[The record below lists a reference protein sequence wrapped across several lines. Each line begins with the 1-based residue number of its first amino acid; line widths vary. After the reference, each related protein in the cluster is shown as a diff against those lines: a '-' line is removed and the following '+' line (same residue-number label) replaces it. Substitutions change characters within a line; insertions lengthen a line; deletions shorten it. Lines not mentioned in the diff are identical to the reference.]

1 MKKHTLLFTIMLG
14 LNTMILSQIPNYV
27 PSNGLVGWWP
37 FSGNANDLS
46 GNGNNGTLNGPTLTT
61 DRLGL
66 NNSAYNFDGL
76 NDWIEVQ
83 NAIDFNFTISQN
95 YCLSFWSLVNSNDIV
110 NGDAISKWDN
120 GFGQYPFKV
129 QFSSLSNG
137 ASINLARYGGGLPQ
151 DQTTI
156 QYITDTIN
164 SNVFNHVVI
173 NFNQVT
179 GISYYLN
186 GVFQGN
192 SNVNSISS
200 ISNNFPLY
208 FGRRGGASNRFF
220 KGKIDDIGIWNRV
233 LTQQEITNLYDGC
246 NLNVSITN
254 QSSLVGQNVNFNA
267 TQFSNTN
274 YQWQTN
280 PANNGW
286 QNVNSNSSYSGATT
300 NNLAINNVQLSNH
313 NQPFRV
319 ITTAGTCI
327 DTSNVASLQINDTC
341 ITNVTLYDTT
351 YVTVTDTNVIT
362 VYDTLLTTVTD
373 TLIINTTLGLPAPNN
388 ENTILIYPN
397 PASDQITIDNG
408 NYIAMAGY
416 SIKIENNAGQQVFQ
430 SNINQ
435 QLFTIDLNTWSGD
448 GLYFVHLIDGQGN
461 TVTVRKIVLQ

>member
-1 MKKHTLLFTIMLG
+1 MT
-14 LNTMILSQIPNYV
+14 QIPNYV

-37 FSGNANDLS
+37 FNGNANDES
-46 GNGNNGTLNGPTLTT
+46 GNGHDGTVIGAIQTT
-61 DRLGL
+61 DRLG
-66 NNSAYNFDGL
+66 NSNRAYNFSGT
-76 NDWIEVQ
+76 NNV
-83 NAIDFNFTISQN
+83 
-95 YCLSFWSLVNSNDIV
+95 
-110 NGDAISKWDN
+110 
-120 GFGQYPFKV
+120 
-129 QFSSLSNG
+129 
-137 ASINLARYGGGLPQ
+137 INLANSQNIVSGSFSVSAWCTIENLTPPNYDASIIGQLSQPINDRKWLFGFRAYQGNSGTSNYLFNNSGVMQTFYDQNWFPQ
-151 DQTTI
+151 TSTW
-156 QYITDTIN
+156 YHITW
-164 SNVFNHVVI
+164 VFNAGTSI
-173 NFNQVT
+173 DT
-179 GISYYLN
+179 YLN
-186 GVFQGN
+186 GVLHFSQTTTMLNINNVANNVLTRIGN
-192 SNVNSISS
+192 AEDTDTP
-200 ISNNFPLY
+200 NNLPWI
-208 FGRRGGASNRFF
+208 
-220 KGKIDDIGIWNRV
+220 GKIDDIGIWNRV

-286 QNVNSNSSYSGATT
+286 QNVNSNSIYSGATT

-327 DTSNVASLQINDTC
+327 DTSNVASLQISDTC

-362 VYDTLLTTVTD
+362 VYDTLYTTVTD

-430 SNINQ
+430 STINQ
-435 QLFTIDLNTWSGD
+435 AQFIIDLSTWTGD
-448 GLYFVHLIDGQGN
+448 GLYFVHLIDSQGN

>member
-1 MKKHTLLFTIMLG
+1 MKPTILILTVVNFLFCDLTY
-14 LNTMILSQIPNYV
+14 SQIPSYT
-27 PSNGLVGWWP
+27 PSNGLIGWWP
-37 FSGNANDLS
+37 FSGNTNDLS
-46 GNGNNGTLNGPTLTT
+46 GNGNNGTLNGPTITT
-61 DRLGL
+61 DRFGQS
-66 NNSAYNFDGL
+66 NNAYSFDGL
-76 NDWIEVQ
+76 NDFISLPNILPVQ
-83 NAIDFNFTISQN
+83 IGTIS
-95 YCLSFWSLVNSNDIV
+95 FWFQTNSNNAQILV
-110 NGDAISKWDN
+110 YHANANGDD
-120 GFGQYPFKV
+120 GFGSANANTIEDHTGLT
-129 QFSSLSNG
+129 SSPTNVLG
-137 ASINLARYGGGLPQ
+137 ACYVF
-151 DQTTI
+151 D
-156 QYITDTIN
+156 N
-164 SNVFNHVVI
+164 SS
-173 NFNQVT
+173 
-179 GISYYLN
+179 GISHTSTETIAQNQWYHMAVTFNSTTAFCYIN
-186 GVFQGN
+186 GVLIYTMN
-192 SNVNSISS
+192 ISS
-200 ISNNFPLY
+200 ESGNNSPTVTY
-208 FGRRGGASNRFF
+208 IGRPRLATRFLS
-220 KGKIDDIGIWNRV
+220 GKFDDLGVWNRV
-233 LTQQEITNLYDGC
+233 LTQQEITNLYNGC
-246 NLNVSITN
+246 NLNVAITN

-286 QNVNSNSSYSGATT
+286 QNVNSNSSYSGSTT

-397 PASDQITIDNG
+397 PTSDQITIDNG

-430 SNINQ
+430 STINQ
-435 QLFTIDLNTWSGD
+435 AQFIIDLSTWTGD
-448 GLYFVHLIDGQGN
+448 GLYFVHLIDAQGN

>member
-1 MKKHTLLFTIMLG
+1 MKKIISISIFCFALISNVMT
-14 LNTMILSQIPNYV
+14 QIPNYV

-61 DRLGL
+61 DRFGQS
-66 NNSAYNFDGL
+66 NKAYSFDGV
-76 NDWIEVQ
+76 NDFISLPNILPVQLGTISFWFQTNSSNDQILVYHANQNSENGWGTANQ
-83 NAIDFNFTISQN
+83 NAIED
-95 YCLSFWSLVNSNDIV
+95 
-110 NGDAISKWDN
+110 
-120 GFGQYPFKV
+120 
-129 QFSSLSNG
+129 
-137 ASINLARYGGGLPQ
+137 
-151 DQTTI
+151 
-156 QYITDTIN
+156 
-164 SNVFNHVVI
+164 H
-173 NFNQVT
+173 T
-179 GISYYLN
+179 GISFGGASYVFDNGSGIAYYHPTALLLNQWYHMAVTYNNSTAFCYLN
-186 GVFQGN
+186 GTLIYTMD
-192 SNVNSISS
+192 ISS
-200 ISNNFPLY
+200 ETANNLPTMTY
-208 FGRRGGASNRFF
+208 IGRPNWATRFF
-220 KGKIDDIGIWNRV
+220 SGKFDDLGVWNRV

-286 QNVNSNSSYSGATT
+286 QNVNSNSIYSGATT

-327 DTSNVASLQINDTC
+327 DTSNVASLQISDTC

-408 NYIAMAGY
+408 NYITMAGY
-416 SIKIENNAGQQVFQ
+416 SIKIENNAGQEVFQ
-430 SNINQ
+430 STINQ
-435 QLFTIDLNTWSGD
+435 AQFIIDLSTWTGD
-448 GLYFVHLIDGQGN
+448 GLYFVHLIDAQGN